1 MNPDGPPRKQKW
13 VSMTMNIVTPKQK
26 NNFHQ
31 QFPGSGMGKA
41 WPQMLPWISGLPPR
55 TRILD
60 WGSGAGGT
68 AEWLRAYTSLQIDC
82 YDPSHPAHTKIPS
95 AAAYLGIYT
104 SDVWEHI
111 PIPDIRTHWAEI
123 DSYSRRDRPCRHCH
137 IIDCTPAKK
146 TLSTGENA
154 HVTLLK
160 PHEWQELFQDW
171 LDVKV
176 TQTLREPDPNFG
188 VRTRVMLQGVRRWA

>member
-1 MNPDGPPRKQKW
+1 MHMNTETPPK
-13 VSMTMNIVTPKQK
+13 K

-31 QFPGSGMGKA
+31 LFPGSGQGKA
-41 WPQMLPWISGLPPR
+41 WPQMLSWISALPPR

-60 WGSGAGGT
+60 WGAGAGGT
-68 AEWLRAYTSLQIDC
+68 AAWLRDYTALTIDC
-82 YDPSHPAHTKIPS
+82 WDPSHPAHSTPPLPE
-95 AAAYLGIYT
+95 AYLGIYT

-111 PIPDIRTHWAEI
+111 PQKDIPTHWQEI
-123 DSYSRRDRPCRHCH
+123 DSYSRKDRPTRHCH

-160 PHEWQELFQDW
+160 PYEWQLLFQDW
-171 LDVKV
+171 LDVQV
-176 TQTLREPDPNFG
+176 TQTLREPDANFG
-188 VRTRVMLQGVRRWA
+188 ERVRVMLQGVRRWHRVK